1 MQSHSVPELSVS
13 ARFAPSATAAACA
26 EVICVLVLLGEP
38 GAEVD
43 VPDSEVSA
51 PDAVPEKPR
60 PAPHALRTSAD
71 DTATRRAPVPPRFVT
86 TSRVAS

>member
-51 PDAVPEKPR
+51 LGAMSEEPR
-60 PAPHALRTSAD
+60 PALHALRRSAD
-71 DTATRRAPVPPRFVT
+71 DTAIRRALVPPRVVT